1 VGNCPAS
8 IYLPDNDSA
17 GRGGAGKD
25 GAGTDG
31 SGKRSTWYNI
41 NWKALLAIGSAS
53 VIAVHVGFPYWYDK
67 NRQHL
72 ILYLQMSLG
81 RQRSAQGVRPT
92 KKVVLSTS
100 DFAVLDPRIVGSEF
114 HRRSTVYGLPAG
126 PPITPPVLA
135 ELLRLRHTTVTG
147 IVKVNKGRL
156 TVFSNVPKRPG
167 RSPSGQPGRKI

>member
-1 VGNCPAS
+1 VGNCPAA
-8 IYLPDNDSA
+8 IYLPDNDNV

-31 SGKRSTWYNI
+31 FGKRSTWYNI

-72 ILYLQMSLG
+72 ILYPQMSLG

-92 KKVVLSTS
+92 KKVVLSVS
-100 DFAVLDPRIVGSEF
+100 DFAVLDPKNC
-114 HRRSTVYGLPAG
+114 L
-126 PPITPPVLA
+126 
-135 ELLRLRHTTVTG
+135 
-147 IVKVNKGRL
+147 
-156 TVFSNVPKRPG
+156 
-167 RSPSGQPGRKI
+167 Q